1 MSKGFAHPYLLV
13 AVLVVVGVVFAI
25 FTSSAK
31 LAGFVLGSRTYDLD
45 TYQTKVDGLKVTV
58 LSPTSLWDLMQY
70 LCKTRDEC
78 EKSQTSGK
86 WWATVSG
93 ASTTED
99 GHEVFIEKSPGWE
112 GYGFLKVMVRQGGSA
127 GEYLKLE
134 GRNTDSYYIVDIK
147 TSLSIGDVLIFK

>member
-13 AVLVVVGVVFAI
+13 AVLAVIGVIFAV
-25 FTSSAK
+25 FTSSSK

-58 LSPTSLWDLMQY
+58 LSPTSSWDLMQY
-70 LCKTRDEC
+70 LCKTREEC

-93 ASTTED
+93 APTTED
-99 GHEVFIEKSPGWE
+99 GHEVFIEKSSGWE
-112 GYGFLKVMVRQGGSA
+112 GYGFLKVMVRSA
-127 GEYLKLE
+127 KS
-134 GRNTDSYYIVDIK
+134 TDSFLSTNYGQSYYLQD
-147 TSLSIGDVLIFK
+147 LSIVSTASVDFQ

>member
-1 MSKGFAHPYLLV
+1 MSRGFAHPYLLV
-13 AVLVVVGVVFAI
+13 AVLVVVGVVFAV

-31 LAGFVLGSRTYDLD
+31 LAGFVLGSRTYDLAP
-45 TYQTKVDGLKVTV
+45 YQTKVDGLKVTV
-58 LSPTSLWDLMQY
+58 LSPTLAWDLMQY
-70 LCKTRDEC
+70 LCKTQEEC

-93 ASTTED
+93 APTTED

-127 GEYLKLE
+127 GGYLTLGGNDAPYRVVDLTQGLRGSGSLE
-134 GRNTDSYYIVDIK
+134 FN
-147 TSLSIGDVLIFK
+147 